1 MPLKR
6 GKSNKT
12 ISANIR
18 TEMRSGKPQKQAI
31 AIALSKAGKSKRKKQ
46 VLAELAAA
54 NAAFS
59 VIKQFVSN
67 GKELSGCAK
76 HISDFVFS
84 KETIEKNLKKKKAK
98 GVGGSDLEEFM
109 ALEQIK
115 EKEEELKKMMIY
127 LGRPGLW
134 QDWQAFQA
142 EARKS
147 RRYQEKMEEKRREE
161 LMEYVGY
168 GIAFIVVLFF
178 AGLMA
183 WFAGKW
189 MGRF

>member
-1 MPLKR
+1 M
-6 GKSNKT
+6 
-12 ISANIR
+12 
-18 TEMRSGKPQKQAI
+18 
-31 AIALSKAGKSKRKKQ
+31 
-46 VLAELAAA
+46 LAELAAA

-84 KETIEKNLKKKKAK
+84 KEELEKKASKKKAK
-98 GVGGSDLEEFM
+98 GGGTDLEEFM
-109 ALEQIK
+109 ALEQIR

-134 QDWQAFQA
+134 QDWQRFQA

-147 RRYQEKMEEKRREE
+147 RRYQEKMAQKRKEE
-161 LMEYVGY
+161 LMEYLGY
-168 GIAFIVVLFF
+168 GIAFIIIVFF
-178 AGLMA
+178 AGLLA

-189 MGRF
+189 LGRF

>member
-1 MPLKR
+1 M
-6 GKSNKT
+6 
-12 ISANIR
+12 
-18 TEMRSGKPQKQAI
+18 
-31 AIALSKAGKSKRKKQ
+31 
-46 VLAELAAA
+46 LAELAAA

-76 HISDFVFS
+76 QISDFVFA
-84 KETIEKNLKKKKAK
+84 KEQIEKKANNKKGAS
-98 GVGGSDLEEFM
+98 GDLEEFM

-115 EKEEELKKMMIY
+115 EKEDELKKIMIY

-147 RRYQEKMEEKRREE
+147 RRYAEKMAEKRREE
-161 LMEYVGY
+161 ILEYVTYSIVFLIVVGFCALLAFVYMEY
-168 GIAFIVVLFF
+168 
-178 AGLMA
+178 
-183 WFAGKW
+183 K
-189 MGRF
+189 

>member
-1 MPLKR
+1 M
-6 GKSNKT
+6 
-12 ISANIR
+12 
-18 TEMRSGKPQKQAI
+18 
-31 AIALSKAGKSKRKKQ
+31 
-46 VLAELAAA
+46 LAELAAA

-76 HISDFVFS
+76 QISDFVFA
-84 KETIEKNLKKKKAK
+84 KEQIEKKANNKKGAS
-98 GVGGSDLEEFM
+98 GDLEEFM

-115 EKEEELKKMMIY
+115 EKEDELKKIMIY

-147 RRYQEKMEEKRREE
+147 RRYAEKVRAKRREE
-161 LMEYVGY
+161 ILEYVTYSIVFLIVVGFCTLLAFVYMEY
-168 GIAFIVVLFF
+168 
-178 AGLMA
+178 
-183 WFAGKW
+183 K
-189 MGRF
+189 

>member
-1 MPLKR
+1 M
-6 GKSNKT
+6 
-12 ISANIR
+12 
-18 TEMRSGKPQKQAI
+18 
-31 AIALSKAGKSKRKKQ
+31 
-46 VLAELAAA
+46 LAELAAA

-84 KETIEKNLKKKKAK
+84 KEEIEKNLKKKKAR
-98 GVGGSDLEEFM
+98 GAGGADLDEFM
-109 ALEQIK
+109 ALEQIR

-147 RRYQEKMEEKRREE
+147 RRYAEKMAEKRREE
-161 LMEYVGY
+161 LMEYLGY
-168 GIAFIVVLFF
+168 GIGFIVVLFF
-178 AGLMA
+178 AGLLA
-183 WFAGKW
+183 WAAGKW
-189 MGRF
+189 VGKF

>member
-1 MPLKR
+1 M
-6 GKSNKT
+6 
-12 ISANIR
+12 
-18 TEMRSGKPQKQAI
+18 
-31 AIALSKAGKSKRKKQ
+31 
-46 VLAELAAA
+46 LAELAAA

-84 KETIEKNLKKKKAK
+84 KEEIEKNLKKKKAR
-98 GVGGSDLEEFM
+98 GVGGADLDEFM
-109 ALEQIK
+109 ALEQIR

-147 RRYQEKMEEKRREE
+147 RRYQEKMAEKRRQE
-161 LMEYVGY
+161 LIEYVGY
-168 GIAFIVVLFF
+168 GIGFIVILFF
-178 AGLMA
+178 AGVLA
-183 WFAGKW
+183 WFVGKW
-189 MGRF
+189 TGKF